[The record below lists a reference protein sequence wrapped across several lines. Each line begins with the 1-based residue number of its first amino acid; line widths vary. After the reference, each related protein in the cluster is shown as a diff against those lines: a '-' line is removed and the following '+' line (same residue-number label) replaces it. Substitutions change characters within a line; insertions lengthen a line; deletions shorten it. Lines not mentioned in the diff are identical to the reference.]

1 MSFFVFPLLGYAITH
16 STTQAALAGSAYALG
31 SVAPKLPAGVL
42 VDRWNR
48 RVIMIAANA
57 TGAALYASLAA
68 ALLMHQLGLAH
79 LVVVALLTGVAAS
92 FYGPAET
99 AAVRAV
105 VPSPQLPTAFS
116 QNQARQHVAALVGPP
131 LGGAL
136 YAVARCVPFL
146 FDAVTYAASAVAVAL
161 IRTPLPA
168 PARTEAR
175 TSMRRDIVEGIRFL
189 VSRGFLR
196 AFVAFAA
203 LANLAAEV
211 LFIIVTLK
219 LLEAGVH
226 PAAIGLIDTI
236 GAVAGIL
243 GSLVAPALIR
253 RVPTGA
259 LAIVTSL
266 LIVVS
271 VVPMA
276 FTNNV
281 LLIGGLLAVALFGN
295 PAGNAAISSY
305 MVATTPDRLQGRT
318 QAALVFCVTVLQPLG
333 PVIGGALMAL
343 WGGPPAMLVAAGLL
357 GLAVLPLVVSRETR
371 RLPTPDRWP
380 AADEDGPGEAA
391 GAVAILA
398 G

>member
-1 MSFFVFPLLGYAITH
+1 
-16 STTQAALAGSAYALG
+16 
-31 SVAPKLPAGVL
+31 
-42 VDRWNR
+42 
-48 RVIMIAANA
+48 
-57 TGAALYASLAA
+57 
-68 ALLMHQLGLAH
+68 
-79 LVVVALLTGVAAS
+79 
-92 FYGPAET
+92 
-99 AAVRAV
+99 
-105 VPSPQLPTAFS
+105 
-116 QNQARQHVAALVGPP
+116 
-131 LGGAL
+131 
-136 YAVARCVPFL
+136 
-146 FDAVTYAASAVAVAL
+146 
-161 IRTPLPA
+161 
-168 PARTEAR
+168 
-175 TSMRRDIVEGIRFL
+175 L